1 MHDRPKKCM
10 NGWGEVF
17 MIVTANGDV
26 LPCHSARVLP
36 NLEFPNVKDY
46 RCKTDLG
53 MIHLLLIN
61 LGGTHWMKEPCRIML
76 LRKKMI

>member
-1 MHDRPKKCM
+1 MLKKSQISIRDKVGNKMKIFFVVPDYYDDRPKKCM

-26 LPCHSARVLP
+26 LPCHSARVIP

-46 RCKTDLG
+46 RCKTDLV
-53 MIHLLLIN
+53 
-61 LGGTHWMKEPCRIML
+61 
-76 LRKKMI
+76 